1 MIHKFLTGLIMA
13 FAGLFALPS
22 VYAQVDGSVLSQDT
36 LYIIEEEVTY
46 DTLYL
51 YDTLPQPA
59 LMNKEE
65 LIKAFRS
72 NRGIGQIYYNKGH
85 FWLTGN
91 EEVYKLDMG
100 DLQMLFSPA
109 QYEDYRKSKRNQYIS
124 IPLFVAG
131 GGAAA
136 IAGIGLV
143 QFCASFIQTAK
154 YHEQL
159 LDSDDL
165 GLNIWRS
172 AMGGVFLFGGGML
185 VAAGCLVPAT
195 ILTVKSKVHL
205 NNIAN
210 DFNTSSTSLRLSL
223 RTTPQGIGLTLLF

>member
-1 MIHKFLTGLIMA
+1 
-13 FAGLFALPS
+13 
-22 VYAQVDGSVLSQDT
+22 
-36 LYIIEEEVTY
+36 
-46 DTLYL
+46 
-51 YDTLPQPA
+51 
-59 LMNKEE
+59 
-65 LIKAFRS
+65 
-72 NRGIGQIYYNKGH
+72 
-85 FWLTGN
+85 
-91 EEVYKLDMG
+91 
-100 DLQMLFSPA
+100 MLFSPA

-159 LDSDDL
+159 LESDDI

-185 VAAGCLVPAT
+185 VTAGCLVPAT

-223 RTTPQGIGLTLLF
+223 RTTPQGIGITLSF

>member
-1 MIHKFLTGLIMA
+1 MSKVLNIRNLLLTVCCFSW
-13 FAGLFALPS
+13 FAAIS
-22 VYAQVDGSVLSQDT
+22 QVDDSKPRQDT
-36 LYIIEEEVTY
+36 LYIYEEEVTY

-51 YDTLPQPA
+51 QGSQLDELLT
-59 LMNKEE
+59 KEE
-65 LIKAFRS
+65 LMEAFQ
-72 NRGIGQIYYNKGH
+72 NRGIGQIYYNKGR

-91 EEVYKLDMG
+91 EEVYKLDKA

-172 AMGGVFLFGGGML
+172 AMGGVFLVGGGML

-210 DFNTSSTSLRLSL
+210 DFNTSSTSLRISL
-223 RTTPQGIGLTLLF
+223 GTTPQGVSITLSF

>member
-1 MIHKFLTGLIMA
+1 MKEVLNIRNLLLA
-13 FAGLFALPS
+13 VCCLSWFAAIS
-22 VYAQVDGSVLSQDT
+22 QVDESKPRQDT
-36 LYIIEEEVTY
+36 LYIYEEEVTY

-51 YDTLPQPA
+51 QGSQLDELLT
-59 LMNKEE
+59 KEE
-65 LIKAFRS
+65 LMEAFQ
-72 NRGIGQIYYNKGH
+72 NRGIGQIYYNKGR

-91 EEVYKLDMG
+91 EEVYKLDKA

-143 QFCASFIQTAK
+143 QFCASFVQTAK

-165 GLNIWRS
+165 GVNIWRS

-210 DFNTSSTSLRLSL
+210 DFNTSKTSLRLSL
-223 RTTPQGIGLTLLF
+223 GTTQQGIGITLSF

>member
-1 MIHKFLTGLIMA
+1 MDKILNIRNLLLAVCCFSW
-13 FAGLFALPS
+13 FAAIS
-22 VYAQVDGSVLSQDT
+22 QVDESKPRQDT
-36 LYIIEEEVTY
+36 LYIIEEEITY

-51 YDTLPQPA
+51 QGSQLDELLT
-59 LMNKEE
+59 KEE
-65 LIKAFRS
+65 LMEAFQ

-91 EEVYKLDMG
+91 EEVYKLDKA
-100 DLQMLFSPA
+100 DLQTLFSPA

-131 GGAAA
+131 GGAAV
-136 IAGIGLV
+136 IAGISLV

-159 LDSDDL
+159 LESDDL

-210 DFNTSSTSLRLSL
+210 DFNTSKTSLRLSL
-223 RTTPQGIGLTLLF
+223 GTAQQGIGITLSF

>member
-1 MIHKFLTGLIMA
+1 MSKVLNIRNLLLAICCFSW
-13 FAGLFALPS
+13 FAAIS
-22 VYAQVDGSVLSQDT
+22 QVDESKPRQDT
-36 LYIIEEEVTY
+36 LYIIEEEITY

-51 YDTLPQPA
+51 QGSQLDELLT
-59 LMNKEE
+59 KEE
-65 LIKAFRS
+65 LMEAFQ

-91 EEVYKLDMG
+91 EEVYKLDKA

-143 QFCASFIQTAK
+143 QFCASFVQTAK

-165 GLNIWRS
+165 GVNIWRS

-195 ILTVKSKVHL
+195 ILTIKSKVHL

-210 DFNTSSTSLRLSL
+210 DFNTSKTSLRLSL
-223 RTTPQGIGLTLLF
+223 GTTPQGIGITLLF

>member
-1 MIHKFLTGLIMA
+1 MKKILNIRNLLLIFCSCSW
-13 FAGLFALPS
+13 FASFS
-22 VYAQVDGSVLSQDT
+22 QVDESKPRQDT
-36 LYIIEEEVTY
+36 LYIYEEEVTY

-51 YDTLPQPA
+51 QGSQLDELLT
-59 LMNKEE
+59 KEE
-65 LIKAFRS
+65 LMEAFQ

-91 EEVYKLDMG
+91 EEVYKLDKA
-100 DLQMLFSPA
+100 DLQILFSPA

-159 LDSDDL
+159 LDSDNL

-172 AMGGVFLFGGGML
+172 AMGGVFLVGGGML
-185 VAAGCLVPAT
+185 VAAGCLAPAT

-210 DFNTSSTSLRLSL
+210 DFNTSSTSLRISL
-223 RTTPQGIGLTLLF
+223 GTTPQGVGIILSF

>member
-1 MIHKFLTGLIMA
+1 MVHKFLTGLIMA
-13 FAGLFALPS
+13 LAGLFALPS
-22 VYAQVDGSVLSQDT
+22 VYAQVDGTVPSQDT
-36 LYIIEEEVTY
+36 LYIIEEEITY

-51 YDTLPQPA
+51 QGSQLDELLT
-59 LMNKEE
+59 KEE
-65 LIKAFRS
+65 LMEAFQ

-91 EEVYKLDMG
+91 EEVYKLDKA

-143 QFCASFIQTAK
+143 QFCASFVQTAK

-165 GLNIWRS
+165 GVNIWRS

-210 DFNTSSTSLRLSL
+210 DFNTSKTSLRLSL
-223 RTTPQGIGLTLLF
+223 GTTQQGIGITLSF

>member
-1 MIHKFLTGLIMA
+1 MSKVLNIRNLLLAICCFSW
-13 FAGLFALPS
+13 FAAIS
-22 VYAQVDGSVLSQDT
+22 QVDESKPRQDT
-36 LYIIEEEVTY
+36 LYIIEEEITY

-51 YDTLPQPA
+51 QGSQLDELLT
-59 LMNKEE
+59 KEE
-65 LIKAFRS
+65 LMEAFQ
-72 NRGIGQIYYNKGH
+72 NRGIGQIYYNKGR

-91 EEVYKLDMG
+91 EEVYKLDKA

-109 QYEDYRKSKRNQYIS
+109 QYDDYRKSKRNQYIS

-165 GLNIWRS
+165 ALNIWRS
-172 AMGGVFLFGGGML
+172 AMGGVFLCGGGML

-210 DFNTSSTSLRLSL
+210 DFNTSSTSLRISL
-223 RTTPQGIGLTLLF
+223 GTTPQGVGITLSF

>member
-1 MIHKFLTGLIMA
+1 MSKVLNIRNLLLAICCFSWFTAI
-13 FAGLFALPS
+13 S
-22 VYAQVDGSVLSQDT
+22 QVDESKPRQDT
-36 LYIIEEEVTY
+36 LFIYEEEVTY

-51 YDTLPQPA
+51 QGSQLDELLT
-59 LMNKEE
+59 KEE
-65 LIKAFRS
+65 LMEAFQ

-91 EEVYKLDMG
+91 EEVYKLDKS

-143 QFCASFIQTAK
+143 QFCASFVQTAK

-165 GLNIWRS
+165 GVNIWRS
-172 AMGGVFLFGGGML
+172 AMGGVFLCGGGML

-210 DFNTSSTSLRLSL
+210 DFNTSKTSLHLSL
-223 RTTPQGIGLTLLF
+223 GTTPQGIGITLSF

>member
-1 MIHKFLTGLIMA
+1 MRLIRRIDKIIH
-13 FAGLFALPS
+13 
-22 VYAQVDGSVLSQDT
+22 YAQQ
-36 LYIIEEEVTY
+36 Y
-46 DTLYL
+46 D
-51 YDTLPQPA
+51 
-59 LMNKEE
+59 
-65 LIKAFRS
+65 
-72 NRGIGQIYYNKGH
+72 
-85 FWLTGN
+85 
-91 EEVYKLDMG
+91 
-100 DLQMLFSPA
+100 
-109 QYEDYRKSKRNQYIS
+109 DYRKSKRNQYIS

-165 GLNIWRS
+165 ALNIWRS
-172 AMGGVFLFGGGML
+172 AMGGVFLCGGGML

-210 DFNTSSTSLRLSL
+210 DFNTSSTSLRISL
-223 RTTPQGIGLTLLF
+223 GTTPQGVCITLSF

>member
-1 MIHKFLTGLIMA
+1 MVHKFLTGLIMA
-13 FAGLFALPS
+13 LAGLFALPS
-22 VYAQVDGSVLSQDT
+22 VYAQVDGTVPSQDT
-36 LYIIEEEVTY
+36 LYIIEEEITY

-51 YDTLPQPA
+51 QGSQLDELLT
-59 LMNKEE
+59 KEE
-65 LIKAFRS
+65 LMEAFQ

-91 EEVYKLDMG
+91 EEVYKLDKA
-100 DLQMLFSPA
+100 DLQTLFSPA

-143 QFCASFIQTAK
+143 QFCASFVQTAK

-165 GLNIWRS
+165 GVNIWRS

-210 DFNTSSTSLRLSL
+210 DFNTSKTSLRLSL
-223 RTTPQGIGLTLLF
+223 GTTQQGIGITLSF

>member
-1 MIHKFLTGLIMA
+1 MSKVLNIRNLLLAICCFSW
-13 FAGLFALPS
+13 FAAIS
-22 VYAQVDGSVLSQDT
+22 QVDESKPRQDT
-36 LYIIEEEVTY
+36 LYIIEEEITY

-51 YDTLPQPA
+51 QGSQLDELLT
-59 LMNKEE
+59 KEE
-65 LIKAFRS
+65 LMEAFQ
-72 NRGIGQIYYNKGH
+72 NRGIGQIYYNKGR

-91 EEVYKLDMG
+91 EEVYKLDKA

-109 QYEDYRKSKRNQYIS
+109 QYDDYRKSKRNQYIS

-165 GLNIWRS
+165 ALNIWRS
-172 AMGGVFLFGGGML
+172 AMGGVFLW
-185 VAAGCLVPAT
+185 VAACLWLRAALYPPPYLPSRAKCISTTLQT
-195 ILTVKSKVHL
+195 ILTPP
-205 NNIAN
+205 A
-210 DFNTSSTSLRLSL
+210 
-223 RTTPQGIGLTLLF
+223 LLYASR

>member
-1 MIHKFLTGLIMA
+1 MSKVLNIRNLLLAICCFSW
-13 FAGLFALPS
+13 FAAIS
-22 VYAQVDGSVLSQDT
+22 QVDESKPRQDT
-36 LYIIEEEVTY
+36 LYIIEEEITY

-51 YDTLPQPA
+51 QGSQLDELLT
-59 LMNKEE
+59 KEE
-65 LIKAFRS
+65 LMEAFQ

-91 EEVYKLDMG
+91 EEVYKLDKA

-210 DFNTSSTSLRLSL
+210 DFNTSKTSLRLSL
-223 RTTPQGIGLTLLF
+223 GTTQQGIGITLLF

>member
-1 MIHKFLTGLIMA
+1 MSKVLNIRNLLLAICCFSW
-13 FAGLFALPS
+13 FAAIS
-22 VYAQVDGSVLSQDT
+22 QVDESKPRQDT
-36 LYIIEEEVTY
+36 LYIIEEEITY

-51 YDTLPQPA
+51 QGSQLDELLT
-59 LMNKEE
+59 KEE
-65 LIKAFRS
+65 LMEAFQ
-72 NRGIGQIYYNKGH
+72 NRGIGQIYYNKGR

-91 EEVYKLDMG
+91 EEVYKLDKA

-185 VAAGCLVPAT
+185 VAASCLVPAT
-195 ILTVKSKVHL
+195 ILTIKSKVHL

-223 RTTPQGIGLTLLF
+223 GTTPQGIGITLSF

>member
-1 MIHKFLTGLIMA
+1 MNKILNIRNLLLAVCCFSW
-13 FAGLFALPS
+13 FAAIS
-22 VYAQVDGSVLSQDT
+22 QVDESKPRQDT
-36 LYIIEEEVTY
+36 LYIIEEEITY

-51 YDTLPQPA
+51 QGSQLDELLT
-59 LMNKEE
+59 KEE
-65 LIKAFRS
+65 LMEAFQ

-85 FWLTGN
+85 FCLTGN
-91 EEVYKLDMG
+91 EEVYKLDKA

-109 QYEDYRKSKRNQYIS
+109 QYDDYRKSKRNQYIS

-159 LDSDDL
+159 HDSDDL
-165 GLNIWRS
+165 ALNIWRS
-172 AMGGVFLFGGGML
+172 AMGGVFLCGGGML
-185 VAAGCLVPAT
+185 VAAGCIIPAT
-195 ILTVKSKVHL
+195 ILTIKSKVHL

-210 DFNTSSTSLRLSL
+210 DFNTSKTSLRLSL
-223 RTTPQGIGLTLLF
+223 GTTPQGIGITLLF

>member
-1 MIHKFLTGLIMA
+1 MSKVLNIRNLLLAICCFSW
-13 FAGLFALPS
+13 FAAIS
-22 VYAQVDGSVLSQDT
+22 QVDESKPRQDT
-36 LYIIEEEVTY
+36 LYIIEEEITY

-51 YDTLPQPA
+51 QGSQLDELLT
-59 LMNKEE
+59 KEE
-65 LIKAFRS
+65 LMEAFQ
-72 NRGIGQIYYNKGH
+72 NRGIGQIYYNKGR

-91 EEVYKLDMG
+91 EEVYKLDKA

-109 QYEDYRKSKRNQYIS
+109 QYEDHRKSKRNQYIS

-159 LDSDDL
+159 LDSDNL

-172 AMGGVFLFGGGML
+172 AMGGVFLVGGGML
-185 VAAGCLVPAT
+185 VAAGCLHAC
-195 ILTVKSKVHL
+195 
-205 NNIAN
+205 
-210 DFNTSSTSLRLSL
+210 
-223 RTTPQGIGLTLLF
+223 GCGLPCTRHHTYRQEQSASQQHRKRF

>member
-1 MIHKFLTGLIMA
+1 MNKILNIRNLLLAVCCFSW
-13 FAGLFALPS
+13 FAAIS
-22 VYAQVDGSVLSQDT
+22 QVDESKPRQDT
-36 LYIIEEEVTY
+36 LYIIEEEITY

-51 YDTLPQPA
+51 QGSQLDELLT
-59 LMNKEE
+59 KEE
-65 LIKAFRS
+65 LMEAFQ
-72 NRGIGQIYYNKGH
+72 NRGIGKIYYNKGH

-91 EEVYKLDMG
+91 DEVYKLDKA

-109 QYEDYRKSKRNQYIS
+109 QYDDYRKSKRNQYIS

-159 LDSDDL
+159 HDSDDL
-165 GLNIWRS
+165 ALNIWRS
-172 AMGGVFLFGGGML
+172 AMGGVFLCGGGML
-185 VAAGCLVPAT
+185 VAAGCIIPAT
-195 ILTVKSKVHL
+195 ILTIKSKVHL

-210 DFNTSSTSLRLSL
+210 DFNTSKTSLRLSL
-223 RTTPQGIGLTLLF
+223 GTTPQGIGITLLF

>member
-1 MIHKFLTGLIMA
+1 MNKVLNVRNLLLAVCCFSW
-13 FAGLFALPS
+13 FAAIS
-22 VYAQVDGSVLSQDT
+22 QVDESKPRQDT
-36 LYIIEEEVTY
+36 LYIYEEEVTY

-51 YDTLPQPA
+51 QGSQLDELLT
-59 LMNKEE
+59 KEE
-65 LIKAFRS
+65 LMEAFQ
-72 NRGIGQIYYNKGH
+72 NRGIGQIYYNKGR

-91 EEVYKLDMG
+91 EEVYKLDKA

-109 QYEDYRKSKRNQYIS
+109 QYDDYRKSKRNQYIS

-165 GLNIWRS
+165 ALNIWRS
-172 AMGGVFLFGGGML
+172 AMGGVFLCGGGML

-195 ILTVKSKVHL
+195 ILTIKSKVHL

-210 DFNTSSTSLRLSL
+210 DFNTSKTSLRLSL
-223 RTTPQGIGLTLLF
+223 GTTPQGIGITLLF

>member
-1 MIHKFLTGLIMA
+1 MSKVLNIRNLLLAICCFSW
-13 FAGLFALPS
+13 FAAIS
-22 VYAQVDGSVLSQDT
+22 QVDESKPRQDT
-36 LYIIEEEVTY
+36 LYIIEEEITY

-51 YDTLPQPA
+51 QGSQLDELLT
-59 LMNKEE
+59 KEE
-65 LIKAFRS
+65 LMEAFQ

-91 EEVYKLDMG
+91 EEVYKLNRS

-172 AMGGVFLFGGGML
+172 AMGGVFLCGGGML
-185 VAAGCLVPAT
+185 VAVGCIIPAT
-195 ILTVKSKVHL
+195 ILTIKSKVNL

-210 DFNTSSTSLRLSL
+210 DFNTSKTSLRLSL
-223 RTTPQGIGLTLLF
+223 GTTPQGIGITLLF

>member
-1 MIHKFLTGLIMA
+1 MSKVLNIRNLLLAICCFSW
-13 FAGLFALPS
+13 FAAIS
-22 VYAQVDGSVLSQDT
+22 QVDESKPRQDT
-36 LYIIEEEVTY
+36 LYIIEEEITY

-51 YDTLPQPA
+51 QGSQLDELLT
-59 LMNKEE
+59 KEE
-65 LIKAFRS
+65 LMEAFQ
-72 NRGIGQIYYNKGH
+72 NRGIGQIYYNKGR

-91 EEVYKLDMG
+91 EEVYKLDKA

-109 QYEDYRKSKRNQYIS
+109 QYDDYRKSKRNQYIS

-159 LDSDDL
+159 LDSDNL
-165 GLNIWRS
+165 ALNIWRS
-172 AMGGVFLFGGGML
+172 AMGGVFLCGGGML

-210 DFNTSSTSLRLSL
+210 DFNTSSTSLRISL
-223 RTTPQGIGLTLLF
+223 GTTPQGVGIILSF

>member
-1 MIHKFLTGLIMA
+1 MSKVLNIRNLLLAICCFSW
-13 FAGLFALPS
+13 FAAIS
-22 VYAQVDGSVLSQDT
+22 QVDESKPRQDT
-36 LYIIEEEVTY
+36 LYIIEEEITY

-51 YDTLPQPA
+51 QGSQLDELLT
-59 LMNKEE
+59 KEE
-65 LIKAFRS
+65 LMEAFQ
-72 NRGIGQIYYNKGH
+72 NRGIGQIYYNKGR

-91 EEVYKLDMG
+91 EEVYKLDKA

-109 QYEDYRKSKRNQYIS
+109 QYDDYRKSKRNQYIS

-165 GLNIWRS
+165 ALNIWRS
-172 AMGGVFLFGGGML
+172 AMGGVFLCGGGML

-210 DFNTSSTSLRLSL
+210 DFYTSSTSLRISL
-223 RTTPQGIGLTLLF
+223 GTTPQGVGITLSF

>member
-1 MIHKFLTGLIMA
+1 MSKVLNIRNLLLAICCFSW
-13 FAGLFALPS
+13 FAAIS
-22 VYAQVDGSVLSQDT
+22 QVDESKPRQDT
-36 LYIIEEEVTY
+36 LYIIEEEITY

-51 YDTLPQPA
+51 QGSQLDELLT
-59 LMNKEE
+59 KEE
-65 LIKAFRS
+65 LMEAFQ
-72 NRGIGQIYYNKGH
+72 NRGIGQIYYNKGR

-91 EEVYKLDMG
+91 EEVYKLDKA

-165 GLNIWRS
+165 ALNIWRS
-172 AMGGVFLFGGGML
+172 AMGGVFLCGGGML

-195 ILTVKSKVHL
+195 ILTIKSKVHL

-223 RTTPQGIGLTLLF
+223 RTTPQGIGITLSF

>member
-1 MIHKFLTGLIMA
+1 MSKVLNIRNLLLAICCFSW
-13 FAGLFALPS
+13 FAAIS
-22 VYAQVDGSVLSQDT
+22 QVDESKPKQDT
-36 LYIIEEEVTY
+36 LYIIEEEITY

-51 YDTLPQPA
+51 QGSQLDELLT
-59 LMNKEE
+59 KEE
-65 LIKAFRS
+65 LMEAFQ

-91 EEVYKLDMG
+91 EEVYKLDKA

-210 DFNTSSTSLRLSL
+210 DFNTSKTSLRLSL
-223 RTTPQGIGLTLLF
+223 GTTQQGIGITLLF

>member
-1 MIHKFLTGLIMA
+1 MNIRNLLLTVCCFSW
-13 FAGLFALPS
+13 FAAIS
-22 VYAQVDGSVLSQDT
+22 QVDDSKPRQDT
-36 LYIIEEEVTY
+36 LYIYEEEVTY

-51 YDTLPQPA
+51 QGSQLDELLT
-59 LMNKEE
+59 KEE
-65 LIKAFRS
+65 LMEAFQ
-72 NRGIGQIYYNKGH
+72 NRGIGQIYYNKGR

-91 EEVYKLDMG
+91 EEVYKLDKA

-172 AMGGVFLFGGGML
+172 AMGGVFLVGGGML

-210 DFNTSSTSLRLSL
+210 DFNTSSTSLRISL
-223 RTTPQGIGLTLLF
+223 GTTPQGVSITLSF

>member
-1 MIHKFLTGLIMA
+1 MNKILNIRNLLLAVCCFSW
-13 FAGLFALPS
+13 FAAIS
-22 VYAQVDGSVLSQDT
+22 QVDESKPRQDT
-36 LYIIEEEVTY
+36 LYIYEEEVTY

-51 YDTLPQPA
+51 QGSQLDELLT
-59 LMNKEE
+59 KEE
-65 LIKAFRS
+65 LMEAFQ
-72 NRGIGQIYYNKGH
+72 NRGIGQIYYNKGR

-91 EEVYKLDMG
+91 EEVYKLDKA

-109 QYEDYRKSKRNQYIS
+109 QYDDYRKSKRNQYIS

-165 GLNIWRS
+165 ALNIWRS
-172 AMGGVFLFGGGML
+172 AMGGVFLCGGGML
-185 VAAGCLVPAT
+185 VAAGCIIPAT
-195 ILTVKSKVHL
+195 ILTIKSKVHL

-210 DFNTSSTSLRLSL
+210 DFNTSKTSLRLSL
-223 RTTPQGIGLTLLF
+223 GTTPQGIGITLLF

>member
-1 MIHKFLTGLIMA
+1 MSKVLNIRNLLLAICCFSW
-13 FAGLFALPS
+13 FAAIS
-22 VYAQVDGSVLSQDT
+22 QVDESKPRQDT
-36 LYIIEEEVTY
+36 LYIIEEEITY

-51 YDTLPQPA
+51 QGSQLDELLT
-59 LMNKEE
+59 KEE
-65 LIKAFRS
+65 LMEAFQ
-72 NRGIGQIYYNKGH
+72 NRGIGQIYYNKGR

-91 EEVYKLDMG
+91 EEVYKLDKA

-165 GLNIWRS
+165 ALNIWRS
-172 AMGGVFLFGGGML
+172 AMGGVFLCGGGML

-210 DFNTSSTSLRLSL
+210 DFNTSSTSLRISL
-223 RTTPQGIGLTLLF
+223 GTTPQGVGITLSF